1 MRPRQFRRYKLSWH
15 VGFITLSAITGLS
28 AAAWAWSSRERAE
41 LVARAATGGEPARA
55 PELIRRYGCAGCH
68 TIPGIS
74 GADGQVGP
82 PLAGLRQ
89 RVFVGGVAENSADHL
104 IQWIVAPQKFSPASA
119 MPATGI
125 SQAEARDVAAYLYTR

>member
-1 MRPRQFRRYKLSWH
+1 MQSRRYKLNWH
-15 VGFITLSAITGLS
+15 VGFIAVGAITALS
-28 AAAWAWSSRERAE
+28 AAAWAWSWRERAE
-41 LVARAATGGEPARA
+41 LVAGAATGGDPARA

-104 IQWIVAPQKFSPASA
+104 IQWIVTPQKFSPGSA

-125 SQAEARDVAAYLYTR
+125 SQSEARDIAAYLYAR

>member
-1 MRPRQFRRYKLSWH
+1 MSWPAA
-15 VGFITLSAITGLS
+15 FIAIALAAVS
-28 AAAWAWSSRERAE
+28 AAVWAWSWRERTE
-41 LVARAATGGEPARA
+41 LIARTATGGDPARA

-104 IQWIVAPQKFSPASA
+104 IEWIVAPQKFSPTSA

-125 SQAEARDVAAYLYTR
+125 SQAEARDIAAYLYAR

>member
-1 MRPRQFRRYKLSWH
+1 MSWPAA
-15 VGFITLSAITGLS
+15 FIAIALAAVS
-28 AAAWAWSSRERAE
+28 AAVWAWSWRERTE
-41 LVARAATGGEPARA
+41 LIARAATGGDPARA

-89 RVFVGGVAENSADHL
+89 RVFVAGVAGNSADHL
-104 IQWIVAPQKFSPASA
+104 IEWIVAPQKFSPTSA

-125 SQAEARDVAAYLYTR
+125 SQAEARDIAAYLYAR

>member
-1 MRPRQFRRYKLSWH
+1 MSWPAA
-15 VGFITLSAITGLS
+15 FIAIALAAVS
-28 AAAWAWSSRERAE
+28 AAVWAWSWRERTE
-41 LVARAATGGEPARA
+41 LIARTATGGDPARA

-89 RVFVGGVAENSADHL
+89 RVFVGGVAGNSADHL
-104 IQWIVAPQKFSPASA
+104 IEWIVAPQKFSPTSA

-125 SQAEARDVAAYLYTR
+125 SQAEARDIAAYLYAR